1 MNDPRIIQA
10 DAEQPTVVAGVL
22 AEFDGP
28 ETLKAAAE
36 RVRDAGW
43 TRWDAH
49 SPFPVHGI
57 DRAMGIRPTRLPWL
71 ALAGGITGGAGAIL
85 MQWWMNAVD
94 YPLNISGKPLFSLP
108 ANIPIAFE
116 LIVLLSAFGAFGAVL
131 MLNLLP
137 QFWHWVFAG
146 GAFRR
151 VTTDGFFL
159 SIEAT
164 DPKFDPVETPKF
176 VDSLAPWTV
185 ELCYDT
191 PVGRGLPSALYWC
204 VAVALV
210 LSLLPPLL
218 IARYRAL
225 PKLEPRIHPILD
237 MDLQPKYLPQAASP
251 LFADGRAMRP
261 PTPGSVAQGRLD
273 ADDHF
278 YRGRSGG
285 QWAATF
291 PMPLTMALAEHGQQR
306 FNIYCAVCHGLL
318 GDGGASS
325 VTSARAIRR
334 EDKGWVPPLSLHA
347 PTVRGQAVGEIF
359 NTITNGIRTMPGY
372 ASQIPEADRWAIIL
386 YVRALERSQNAT
398 VNDVPADL
406 RPQLR

>member
-1 MNDPRIIQA
+1 MND
-10 DAEQPTVVAGVL
+10 QPTRPTASPEPLVVAGAL
-22 AEFDGP
+22 AEFDRP
-28 ETLKAAAE
+28 EALVAAAA
-36 RVRDAGW
+36 RVRDAGF
-43 TRWDAH
+43 TCWDAH
-49 SPFPVHGI
+49 SPYALHGI

-71 ALAGGITGGAGAIL
+71 ALAGGIGGGSAALL

-131 MLNLLP
+131 VLNLLP

-151 VTTDGFFL
+151 ATSDGFFI
-159 SIEAT
+159 SIEVA
-164 DPKFDPVETPKF
+164 DPRFDAVETPAF
-176 VDSLAPWTV
+176 LESLGARSV
-185 ELCYDT
+185 EVCREPADE
-191 PVGRGLPSALYWC
+191 RRLPSLVYWGATI
-204 VAVALV
+204 VVV

-218 IARYRAL
+218 IARYRAV
-225 PKLEPRIHPILD
+225 PKLKPRLHPILD
-237 MDLQPKYLPQAASP
+237 MDQQPRYMPQAASP

-261 PTPGSVAQGRLD
+261 PVPGTVARGRLE

-278 YRGRSGG
+278 YRGRLGG
-285 QWAATF
+285 QWATTF
-291 PMPLTMALAEHGQQR
+291 PLPVSMELMQRGRER

-318 GDGGASS
+318 GDGGMSS

-334 EDKGWVPPLSLHA
+334 EDKGWVPPLSLHV
-347 PTVRGQAVGEIF
+347 PSVRSQAVGEIF
-359 NTITNGIRTMPGY
+359 NTITNGIRTMPAY
-372 ASQIPEADRWAIIL
+372 ASQIPETDRWAIIL
-386 YVRALERSQNAT
+386 YVRALQRSQNAT
-398 VNDVPADL
+398 TIDVPAEL